1 MNYFHLAGER
11 SFSYD
16 EFRMTLDS
24 ELYYYRKNNLD
35 EIECLEKRISLFEF
49 VYFFNRIRLKNQINL
64 NFYKAVHECKRRIDS
79 KLLSATSL
87 RLKIINRIGMLYITY
102 RFFIS
107 SIRRLH
113 S

>member
-16 EFRMTLDS
+16 EYRMTLDS

-64 NFYKAVHECKRRIDS
+64 NFYKAVHECKRRIDEI
-79 KLLSATSL
+79 KK
-87 RLKIINRIGMLYITY
+87 R
-102 RFFIS
+102 
-107 SIRRLH
+107 
-113 S
+113 